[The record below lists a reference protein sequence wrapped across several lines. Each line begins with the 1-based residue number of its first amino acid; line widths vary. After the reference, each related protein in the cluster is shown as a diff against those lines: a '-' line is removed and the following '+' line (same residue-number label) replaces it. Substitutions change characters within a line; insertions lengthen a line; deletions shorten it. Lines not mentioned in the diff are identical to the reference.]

1 VSLRPDAAARTLE
14 RAETAKRAVAV
25 VFVLNGF
32 AFAALISRV
41 PNVKATLD
49 LSASALGLLLLA
61 LSAGTLTALPLSG
74 WVVHRIGAR
83 RTVLG
88 GAIIVAVGL
97 SVVAAGLLSVQVPL
111 VAVGLAIYGV
121 GVSVWDV
128 AMNVE
133 GADVERRLGRTVMP
147 RFHAGFSLG
156 TVAGALLGAAAA
168 ASGFGLPEQLL
179 VALPLTVVG
188 TVLGLREFQSDDP
201 LERPS
206 EATEGTGAAQASAP
220 AQSLEF
226 PAAPPGV
233 AWAWKEPRT
242 LLVGVMV
249 FSFALIE
256 GIANDWLA
264 LALVD
269 GHGQSQTVGAL
280 GFGVFVTSMTIGRL
294 TGGTFLDRHG
304 RVPVL
309 RVTGLLALAGVTSV
323 ILFGPLVLVLGGAV
337 LWGIGASLGFPVGMS
352 AGADD
357 PARSAARVAVVSS
370 IGYVAFLAGPPVV
383 GLLAD
388 AVGLLEALTVVAV
401 AAAVGMSV
409 AAAARPL
416 R

>member
-1 VSLRPDAAARTLE
+1 
-14 RAETAKRAVAV
+14 

-61 LSAGTLTALPLSG
+61 LSAGTLTALPVSG

-88 GAIIVAVGL
+88 GVMFVAGGL
-97 SVVAAGLLSVQVPL
+97 SVVAAGLVSVQVPV

-121 GVSVWDV
+121 GVSIWDV

-133 GADVERRLGRTVMP
+133 GAAVERRLGRTVMP

-156 TVAGALLGAAAA
+156 TVGGALLGAAAA
-168 ASGFGLPEQLL
+168 AAGFGLPEQLL

-188 TVLGLREFQSDDP
+188 TVLGLREFQSDEP
-201 LERPS
+201 PNEPPESGSSAPVATSPS
-206 EATEGTGAAQASAP
+206 E
-220 AQSLEF
+220 
-226 PAAPPGV
+226 AAPPGV

-249 FSFALIE
+249 FSFALVE

-280 GFGVFVTSMTIGRL
+280 GYGVFVTSMTIGRL
-294 TGGTFLDRHG
+294 TGGSFLDRHG

-323 ILFGPLVLVLGGAV
+323 ILFGPLVLVLCGAV
-337 LWGIGASLGFPVGMS
+337 LWGLGASLGFPVGMS

-357 PARSAARVAVVSS
+357 PALSAARVAVVSS

-409 AAAARPL
+409 ATAARPL

>member
-1 VSLRPDAAARTLE
+1 MSSRPAAAAHTRE
-14 RAETAKRAVAV
+14 RAETAKRAVAT

-61 LSAGTLTALPLSG
+61 LSVGTLTALPLSG
-74 WVVHRIGAR
+74 WVVHLIGAR
-83 RTVLG
+83 RTVFG
-88 GAIIVAVGL
+88 GVLIVATGL
-97 SVVAAGLLSVQVPL
+97 SVVAAGLLSVRVPL
-111 VAVGLAIYGV
+111 VAVGLAVYGV

-133 GADVERRLGRTVMP
+133 GAAVERRLGRTVMP

-168 ASGFGLPEQLL
+168 AAGFGLPGQLL

-188 TVLGLREFQSDDP
+188 TMLGLREFESDDP
-201 LERPS
+201 RTDDGVGEDGHAESS
-206 EATEGTGAAQASAP
+206 EAPGGVDPDAV
-220 AQSLEF
+220 
-226 PAAPPGV
+226 PPGV

-242 LLVGVMV
+242 LLIGVMV
-249 FSFALIE
+249 FSFALVE

-280 GFGVFVTSMTIGRL
+280 GYGVFVTSMTVGRL
-294 TGGTFLDRHG
+294 TGGSFLDRHG

-309 RVTGLLALAGVTSV
+309 RVTGLFALAGVSAV
-323 ILFGPLVLVLGGAV
+323 ILFGPLVLVLCGAV
-337 LWGIGASLGFPVGMS
+337 LWGLGASLGFPVGMS

-357 PARSAARVAVVSS
+357 PARSAARVAVVST
-370 IGYVAFLAGPPVV
+370 IGYVAFLAGPPMV

-401 AAAVGMSV
+401 AAAVGI
-409 AAAARPL
+409 AAATSARPL

>member
-1 VSLRPDAAARTLE
+1 MSLRPDATRTRE
-14 RAETAKRAVAV
+14 RAETAKRAVAA

-61 LSAGTLTALPLSG
+61 LSAGTLTALPVSG

-88 GAIIVAVGL
+88 GVMFVAAGL

-121 GVSVWDV
+121 GVSIWDV

-133 GADVERRLGRTVMP
+133 GAAVERRLGRTVMP

-156 TVAGALLGAAAA
+156 TVGGALLGAAAA
-168 ASGFGLPEQLL
+168 GAGFGLPEQLL

-188 TVLGLREFQSDDP
+188 TVLGLREFQSDGPPDEP
-201 LERPS
+201 PEAGSSAPVGTSPS
-206 EATEGTGAAQASAP
+206 E
-220 AQSLEF
+220 
-226 PAAPPGV
+226 AAPPGV

-249 FSFALIE
+249 FSFALVE

-280 GFGVFVTSMTIGRL
+280 GYGVFVTSMTIGRL
-294 TGGTFLDRHG
+294 TGGSFLDRHG

-323 ILFGPLVLVLGGAV
+323 ILFGPLVLVLCGAV
-337 LWGIGASLGFPVGMS
+337 LWGLGASLGFPVGMS

-388 AVGLLEALTVVAV
+388 AVGLLESLTVVAV

-409 AAAARPL
+409 ATAARPL